1 MHKKYASIFLSAWL
15 LLLAHFP
22 LPAQERVTSFEP
34 LVIPLEIQAT
44 LNNERLVLGKMVFI
58 PILNDSVQ
66 INRLRFYLSDI
77 SVSNSSVNQE
87 NMGER
92 FLLIDL
98 ETPSSLK
105 RQLSLKKDHKWDSIH
120 FKIGVDSAIQM
131 KGAQAGDLDPVHG
144 MYWSWRSGYINFKCE
159 GSSPICPARKKEF
172 LFHIGGFQAP
182 FNTIQSV
189 TLPLHSDTIV
199 IQIDLTPLFTDSN
212 VKQSYQVMSPSAK
225 AVNFANQLPSLFR
238 SIP

>member
-1 MHKKYASIFLSAWL
+1 MDKKYASIFFSAWL
-15 LLLAHFP
+15 LLLVQFP
-22 LPAQERVTSFEP
+22 LQGQERGTSIESP
-34 LVIPLEIQAT
+34 VIPLEIQVI
-44 LNNERLVLGKMVFI
+44 LNNKALALGQMVFI

-66 INRLRFYLSDI
+66 IDRLRFYLSDI

-98 ETPSSLK
+98 ENPSSLK
-105 RQLSLKKDHKWDSIH
+105 RQLSLTKDHEWDSIH
-120 FKIGVDSAIQM
+120 FKIGVDSATQM
-131 KGAQAGDLDPVHG
+131 KGAQAGDLDPMHG

-159 GSSPICPARKKEF
+159 GSSPICPARKNEF
-172 LFHIGGFQAP
+172 VFHIGGFQAP
-182 FNTIQSV
+182 LNTIQSV
-189 TLPLHSDTIV
+189 TLPLHADTIV
-199 IQIDLTPLFTDSN
+199 IQIDLTPLFTDVSVEQN
-212 VKQSYQVMSPSAK
+212 YQVMSPSAK